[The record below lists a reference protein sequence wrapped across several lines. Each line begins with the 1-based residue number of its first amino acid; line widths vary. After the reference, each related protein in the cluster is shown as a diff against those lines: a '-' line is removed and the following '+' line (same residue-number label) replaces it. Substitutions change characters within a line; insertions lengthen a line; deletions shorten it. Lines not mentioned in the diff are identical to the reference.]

1 MLKYVCSM
9 IELVKIII
17 CFPCSSTKQYMYKI
31 PSPGDHQNSKK
42 LVTGKRYQDKSGLR
56 HRKFYFR

>member
-1 MLKYVCSM
+1 M